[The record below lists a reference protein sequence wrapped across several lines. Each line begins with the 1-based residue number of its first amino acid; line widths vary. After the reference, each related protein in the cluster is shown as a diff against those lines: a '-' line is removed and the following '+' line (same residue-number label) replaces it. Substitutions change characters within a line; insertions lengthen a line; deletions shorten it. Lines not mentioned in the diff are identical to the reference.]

1 MFENYDDILTVD
13 DLIKILK
20 VQRKT
25 IYELLKTE
33 QIKSLKIGREYRIT
47 KKALQEYVQS

>member
-1 MFENYDDILTVD
+1 MFDNYDDILTVD
-13 DLIKILK
+13 DLIEILK

-33 QIKSLKIGREYRIT
+33 KIKNIKIGREYRIT
-47 KKALQEYVQS
+47 KKALQEYVQN